1 MATSNL
7 ISKSL
12 GDILT
17 ESGTGTPDHISPKG
31 SLYTD
36 TSTGVLYQNVDGSTN
51 WESFYTVSYGE
62 VYFQGNTNATMY
74 INGNAT
80 QTTVSV
86 TNTWYSVRALSWSG
100 TSSNGVTFSSGTNTM
115 VVNSLSGGKYLVTGG
130 GVFNRVT
137 ANAKYELGIAKN
149 LISPSNGYYHGC
161 STDTTETN
169 TYVNVFG
176 YLELSPG
183 DTVELGVR
191 NTTTT
196 NNVLLSDA
204 NISVYKIG
212 NL

>member
-1 MATSNL
+1 MATTNL

-12 GDILT
+12 GDILM
-17 ESGTGTPDHISPKG
+17 ESGNGSPNHVSPFG
-31 SLYTD
+31 SIYMDNDTALLYRNT
-36 TSTGVLYQNVDGSTN
+36 NGSTSWDN
-51 WESFYTVSYGE
+51 YNKTP
-62 VYFQGNTNATMY
+62 NATMY